1 LFKEVELKLSEKS
14 EDNDTRVRMNKEQM
28 EAMKMKILM
37 YVTRSNFPVTASEI
51 ESKLPVCYPTAL
63 AMMMELALS
72 GHLEMINRS
81 GQRFFKAVPD
91 KTLTV
96 RVSQ

>member
-1 LFKEVELKLSEKS
+1 LKLSDNS
-14 EDNDTRVRMNKEQM
+14 ESNGTRVRMNKEQM

-51 ESKLPVCYPTAL
+51 ESNLPVCYPTAL

-72 GHLEMINRS
+72 GHLVMINRS
-81 GQRFFKAVPD
+81 GQRFFQTVPEKID
-91 KTLTV
+91 RTLRTIPT
-96 RVSQ
+96 S